1 MFPLWQYIAAP
12 SAQLDEGNLEEK
24 KMKTTA
30 FDFFNANGEGKNL
43 FSVAEGVPVEN
54 ALNWASC
61 FLESA
66 IDSMRL
72 ASDAHDDERN
82 VYPALYLVEMAK
94 AVINAVRVTKDIQ
107 P

>member
-1 MFPLWQYIAAP
+1 
-12 SAQLDEGNLEEK
+12 
-24 KMKTTA
+24 MKTTA

-43 FSVAEGVPVEN
+43 FSVADGVPVEN

-72 ASDAHDDERN
+72 ASDDDRN

-94 AVINAVRVTKDIQ
+94 AVINAVSMSEEIQ